1 MTEFVLETQGL
12 TRYYGDKLAVD
23 HIDLKIPRGCI
34 CGFVGRNGS
43 GKTTAIKLMLGFLK
57 PTAGSSRLLGCDSQN
72 LTPAIRRRIGYVA
85 EGHRLIRWMTI
96 AEIAKFQSA
105 FFHEQLASAKQD
117 ETGLATAKQS
127 EAGWDSKFF
136 WDMIDYFGLSKK
148 QKIKHLSNGQRA
160 QVSLALTLAPNPE
173 LLIMDDPTLGLDAA
187 IRRQFLEGMI
197 ELIMRQGRTIL
208 FSSHILGDIERVA
221 DKIVVIDKGVVRA
234 DCSLEQFRT
243 AVKKVKFVFN
253 QSPPETIDIEGLLGS
268 RRSDK
273 ELEII
278 LVGTSDEKI
287 TEWAKSSGAADYQT
301 INMNLEDQFIEY
313 TAPAGRNK
321 PFTWEAK

>member
-1 MTEFVLETQGL
+1 VFVLETQGL
-12 TRYYGDKLAVD
+12 TKCYSDKLAVD

-43 GKTTAIKLMLGFLK
+43 GKTTAIKLLLGFLK
-57 PTAGSSRLLGCDSQN
+57 PTAGSSRLLSCDSQN
-72 LTPAIRRRIGYVA
+72 LTPAIRQRIGYVA

-96 AEIAKFQSA
+96 TEIAKFQSA
-105 FFHEQLASAKQD
+105 FFHEQLASAKQ
-117 ETGLATAKQS
+117 G
-127 EAGWDSKFF
+127 EAGWDSRFF
-136 WDMIDYFGLSKK
+136 WDMIEYFGLSKK

-160 QVSLALTLAPNPE
+160 HVSLALTLAPNPE

-187 IRRQFLEGMI
+187 IRRQFLEGII

-221 DKIVVIDKGVVRA
+221 DKIVVIDKGVIRA
-234 DCSLEQFRT
+234 DCSLEQFRS

-253 QSPPETIDIEGLLGS
+253 QSPPETVDIEGLLGS

-278 LVGTSDEKI
+278 LVGTADEKI
-287 TEWAKSSGAADYQT
+287 AEWAKSSGATDYQT

>member
-1 MTEFVLETQGL
+1 MTEYVLETQGL
-12 TRYYGDKLAVD
+12 TKFYGDKLALD

-43 GKTTAIKLMLGFLK
+43 GKTTAIKLLLGFLK

-72 LTPAIRRRIGYVA
+72 LTPAIRQRIGYVA

-105 FFHEQLASAKQD
+105 FFPGQ
-117 ETGLATAKQS
+117 
-127 EAGWDSKFF
+127 WDSKFF
-136 WDMIDYFGLSKK
+136 WDMIEYFGLSKK

-187 IRRQFLEGMI
+187 IRRQFLEGII

-221 DKIVVIDKGVVRA
+221 DKIVVIDKGVTRA

-243 AVKKVKFVFN
+243 AVKKVRFVFG
-253 QSPPETIDIEGLLGS
+253 QAQPETIDIEGLLGS

-273 ELEII
+273 ELEMI
-278 LVGTSDEKI
+278 LVGTADEKI
-287 TEWAKSSGAADYQT
+287 AEWAKSSGATDYQT

-313 TAPAGRNK
+313 TAPAGGNK
-321 PFTWEAK
+321 PFVWEAK